1 MYPAID
7 LMGGKVVRLR
17 KGRASESTV
26 YSVDPT
32 ALARS
37 WSGTGIGGIHVVDL
51 DGAFGRG
58 NNLGTI
64 RQIIQAAEAPVQI
77 GGGIR
82 TPAIAQKLVEAE
94 ADALVVGTVALTDEI
109 TFNRIVETVTLRKIV
124 VALDYRGEDVL
135 IKGWQQPSGL
145 KLDAALQHLLKMGAR
160 GFLLTSAE
168 RDGMMDGPD
177 VDTIR
182 QICSRHRE
190 AKIFAS
196 AGARSVADIAALRDA
211 GAYAVII
218 GKAFLEGTL
227 PISDAVRAG
236 AG

>member
-1 MYPAID
+1 VYPAID

-26 YSVDPT
+26 YSADPT

-37 WSGTGIGGIHVVDL
+37 WSGTGIGGLHVVDL

-58 NNLGTI
+58 NNLDTI
-64 RQIIQAAEAPVQI
+64 RKIIQAAEAPVQI

-94 ADALVVGTVALTDEI
+94 ADAFVVGTVALTDEI
-109 TFNRIVETVTLRKIV
+109 TFNRIVETVTLGKIV

-135 IKGWQQPSGL
+135 IKGWQQQSGL
-145 KLDAALQHLLKMGAR
+145 KLDGALQHLLKMGVR
-160 GFLLTSAE
+160 GFLVTSAE

-182 QICSRHRE
+182 QICEKYRE

-196 AGARSVADIAALRDA
+196 AGARCVADIAALRDA

-227 PISDAVRAG
+227 RISDAVKTG